1 MSFSALRL
9 EFEELLIEEAWLL
22 DNDRLEDWL
31 GLFTADVIYRAPVR
45 ANVGRAEEDLDN
57 PARLTHFEESKF
69 TLDLRVK
76 RLRTGAAHAE
86 EPPSRVRHCVSNVR
100 LLDQQDAAR
109 IRVTSNLM
117 VFRSREGQDEHLFVA
132 ERRDWWRR
140 EATGW
145 RCEQRLVLFDHD
157 VVENLTLFF

>member
-22 DNDRLEDWL
+22 DNNRLEDWL
-31 GLFTADVIYRAPVR
+31 GMLSEELSYRAPVR
-45 ANVGRAEEDLDN
+45 ANVGRGEEGLDN
-57 PARLTHFEESKF
+57 PNLLTHFEENKF
-69 TLDLRVK
+69 TMGLRVK

-86 EPPSRVRHCVSNVR
+86 EPPSRIRHFVSNVR
-100 LLDQQDAAR
+100 ILDQANPD
-109 IRVTSNLM
+109 RVQVSSNEM

-140 EATGW
+140 EEGRW
-145 RCEQRLVLFDHD
+145 RCVERLVLLEHD
-157 VVENLTLFF
+157 MLENLTVFF